1 MTPTVTAQAVV
12 TSGKAVISVT
22 SKTTNA
28 DGSSTETVNTSPAL
42 TRAQL
47 VQQQTALQAQVAQM
61 PSQQALAAAKLTAIG
76 SALADTAL
84 A

>member
-1 MTPTVTAQAVV
+1 MTPIVTAQAVV
-12 TSGKAVISVT
+12 TSGKAVILIT

-42 TRAQL
+42 TRAQC
-47 VQQQTALQAQVAQM
+47 VQMQTTLQGQVAQM
-61 PSQQALAAAKLTAIG
+61 TAQQALAAARLTAIG